1 MKKIVFLVTMTFIL
15 AWSYAEACTNIL
27 ITKGASKDGSTMV
40 SYSADSHQLYGE
52 LYFRPA
58 ATYPKGTMMKVYEW
72 DTGKYLG
79 EIPQAEQTYA
89 VIGNM
94 NEHQLLIGETT
105 FGGLRQ
111 MHDPE
116 GIIDY
121 GSLIYI
127 TLQRAKTAREAIKV
141 MSDLVST
148 FGYCSS
154 GESLSIADPNEV
166 WILEIMPRIPKI
178 VRNINVNKG
187 AVWVAMRVPDG
198 YVCAHANQA
207 RITTFPLNDPE
218 NCLYAPDVIAH
229 ARENNLYSGA
239 DKDFSF
245 SDVYAPLTFSG
256 MRGCEARVWT
266 VFRQISEGMDA
277 YTDYALGHNPKNR
290 MPLWVKPTE
299 KISVKEVA
307 DLMRDHYE
315 GTVMDMRLDPGAG
328 GNALPYRWRPMNFTW
343 DNVTYVNERAIATQ
357 QTGWWYVGQCRSW
370 LPDVVGGILWF
381 SVDDAATSALT
392 PIYCSTHTV
401 PECILEGN
409 GSMLE
414 YSTTSLF
421 WIMNRVAQFA
431 YLRYDEIGAETRSI
445 VDAWEHKKMNEVL
458 AVDEA
463 AKVLYAQNPQ
473 LAKDF
478 LTDYSVNTAQSLFNQ
493 WVKLD
498 QYLMVK
504 YMDGNTKQQNQ
515 DGSFKD
521 NGHDPRI
528 PARVLNKGYSE
539 VWREAVAK
547 SKQAE
552 VLKAKA
558 ED

>member
-1 MKKIVFLVTMTFIL
+1 MKKTVFLLTMALLL
-15 AWSYAEACTNIL
+15 AHPHAHSCTNIL
-27 ITKGASKDGSTMV
+27 VTKGASKDGSTMV

-58 ATYPKGTMMKVYEW
+58 GVYPKGTMVKIYEW

-79 EIPQAEQTYA
+79 EIPQVEQTYA
-89 VIGNM
+89 VIGNI
-94 NEHQLLIGETT
+94 NEHQLVIGETT

-111 MHDPE
+111 MRDP
-116 GIIDY
+116 GGLIDY
-121 GSLIYI
+121 GSLIYL
-127 TLQRAKTAREAIKV
+127 TLQRAKTAREAIGV
-141 MSDLVST
+141 MADLVAKY
-148 FGYCSS
+148 GYASS
-154 GESLSIADPNEV
+154 GESMSIADPNEV
-166 WILEIMPRIPKI
+166 WIFEIMPKIPKI
-178 VRNINVNKG
+178 VKNVNVNKG

-198 YVCAHANQA
+198 YVCAHANHA
-207 RITTFPLNDPE
+207 RITTFPLNDPQ
-218 NCLYAPDVIAH
+218 NCLYAPDVVSH

-245 SDVYAPLTFSG
+245 SDVFAPLDFSG
-256 MRGCEARVWT
+256 MRGCEARVWAI
-266 VFRQISEGMDA
+266 FRHLADGMDA

-290 MPLWVKPTE
+290 MPLWVKPTQ
-299 KISVKEVA
+299 KVSLKQVA

-328 GNALPYRWRPMNFTW
+328 GNQLPYRWRPMNFTYN
-343 DNVTYVNERAIATQ
+343 NVAYVNERAVATQ
-357 QTGWWYVGQCRSW
+357 QTGWWYVGQGRSW
-370 LPDVVGGILWF
+370 LPDAIGGILWF
-381 SVDDAATSALT
+381 GVDDAATSALT
-392 PIYCSTHTV
+392 PIYCATHTV
-401 PECILEGN
+401 PECVREGN

-421 WIMNRVAQFA
+421 WITNRVTQFA
-431 YLRYDEIGAETRSI
+431 YLRYDEIGAETRSV
-445 VDAWEHKKMNEVL
+445 VDAWENKKMNEVL

-463 AKVLYAQNPQ
+463 AKVLYNQNPQ

-504 YMDGNTKQQNQ
+504 YIDGNTKQQNP

-521 NGHDPRI
+521 NGFDPRI
-528 PARVLNKGYSE
+528 PARVINKGYSE
-539 VWREAVAK
+539 VWKEAVAK

-552 VLKAKA
+552 VLKVKN
-558 ED
+558 

>member
-1 MKKIVFLVTMTFIL
+1 MKNTFFLLTL
-15 AWSYAEACTNIL
+15 ALFMAQPHADACTNIL
-27 ITKGASKDGSTMV
+27 ITKGASKDGSTMIT
-40 SYSADSHQLYGE
+40 YSADSHQLFGE

-58 ATYPKGTMMKVYEW
+58 GTYPKGTMMKVYEW
-72 DTGKYLG
+72 DSGKYLC

-105 FGGLRQ
+105 FGGLRE
-111 MHDPE
+111 MNDPN
-116 GIIDY
+116 GLIDY
-121 GSLIYI
+121 GSLMYI
-127 TLQRAKTAREAIKV
+127 ALQRAKTAREAIQV
-141 MSDLVST
+141 MADLVSA
-148 FGYCSS
+148 FGYASS
-154 GESLSIADPNEV
+154 GESISIADPDEV
-166 WILEIMPRIPKI
+166 WIFEIMPKIPKI
-178 VRNINVNKG
+178 VKGVNVNKG
-187 AVWVAMRVPDG
+187 AVWVALRVPDG

-218 NCLYAPDVIAH
+218 NCLYAPDVISH

-245 SDVYAPLTFSG
+245 ADTFAPLDFGALRS
-256 MRGCEARVWT
+256 CEARVWAIFNHIT
-266 VFRQISEGMDA
+266 DGMEV
-277 YTDYALGHNPKNR
+277 YTDYALGHNLNNR

-299 KISVKEVA
+299 KVSVKQVA

-328 GNALPYRWRPMNFTW
+328 GNVLPYRWRPMSFTFE
-343 DNVTYVNERAIATQ
+343 DESYVNERAVATQ

-370 LPDVVGGILWF
+370 LPDAIGGILWF
-381 SVDDAATSALT
+381 GVDDAGTSALT
-392 PIYCSTHTV
+392 PVYCSTHTV
-401 PECILEGN
+401 PECVREGN

-414 YSTTSLF
+414 YSATSLF

-431 YLRYDEIGAETRSI
+431 YLRYDEIGAETRTI
-445 VDAWEHKKMNEVL
+445 VDAWENKKMNEVL

-463 AKVLYAQNPQ
+463 AKILYNQDPQ

-478 LTDYSVNTAQSLFNQ
+478 LTDYTVNTAQSLFNQ
-493 WVKLD
+493 WTKLD

-504 YMDGNTKQQNQ
+504 YIDGNTKQQNP

-521 NGHDPRI
+521 NGNDPRI
-528 PARVLNKGYSE
+528 PDHVLNRGYSE
-539 VWREAVAK
+539 IWKESVAK
-547 SKQAE
+547 SKQGE
-552 VLKAKA
+552 VLRVR
-558 ED
+558 

>member
-1 MKKIVFLVTMTFIL
+1 MKKIVFLFTVTAFL
-15 AWSYAEACTNIL
+15 AWSSAEACTNIL
-27 ITKGASKDGSTMV
+27 VTKGASKDGSTMV

-58 ATYPKGTMMKVYEW
+58 GVYPKGTLMKVYEW
-72 DTGKYLG
+72 DTGKYMG
-79 EIPQAEQTYA
+79 EIPQAEKTYA

-105 FGGLRQ
+105 FGGRRE
-111 MHDPE
+111 MRDPD
-116 GIIDY
+116 GLIDY

-127 TLQRAKTAREAIKV
+127 TLQRAKTAREAIQV
-141 MSDLVST
+141 MGDLVRT
-148 FGYCSS
+148 YGYASS

-166 WILEIMPRIPKI
+166 WIMEIMPKIPKK
-178 VRNINVNKG
+178 VKGVNANKG
-187 AVWVAMRVPDG
+187 AVWVALRIPDG

-207 RITTFPLNDPE
+207 RITTFSMNDPD
-218 NCLYAPDVIAH
+218 NCLFAPDVISH
-229 ARENNLYSGA
+229 ARENNLYAGT

-256 MRGCEARVWT
+256 MRGCEARVWAA
-266 VFRQISEGMDA
+266 FRHISEGMDA
-277 YTDYALGHNPKNR
+277 YTDYAMGHNPKNR

-299 KISVKEVA
+299 KVSVKQVA

-315 GTVMDMRLDPGAG
+315 GTILDMRLDPGAG
-328 GNALPYRWRPMNFTW
+328 GNVLPYRWRPMNFTYEG
-343 DNVTYVNERAIATQ
+343 VTYVNERAIATQ

-370 LPDVVGGILWF
+370 LPDAIGGIYWF
-381 SVDDAATSALT
+381 GVDDAATSALT
-392 PIYCSTHTV
+392 PIYCSTYTV
-401 PECILEGN
+401 PECVREGN
-409 GSMLE
+409 GSMFD

-421 WIMNRVAQFA
+421 WITNRIAQFA
-431 YLRYDEIGAETRSI
+431 YLRYDEVGAETRSA
-445 VDAWEHKKMNEVL
+445 VDTWESKKMNEVL

-463 AKVLYAQNPQ
+463 AKVLYKQDPQ

-504 YMDGNTKQQNQ
+504 YIDGNTKGQHP
-515 DGSFKD
+515 DGSFIN

-528 PARVLNKGYSE
+528 PGRIINKGYSD
-539 VWREAVAK
+539 VWKEAVAK

-552 VLKAKA
+552 ILKVKN
-558 ED
+558 